1 MTPDVPSV
9 LHELAQ
15 LLVRNAQPGV
25 PDAERTN
32 ALTLSSM
39 LLSLAAEV
47 WDGAA
52 ENLVQ
57 ENRALAALL
66 PDTADESDLRLSVL
80 GAENAHRRRDRRR
93 YRARGRHLGRARS
106 LHRAAQALGLAGLAA
121 PWPPRKTSP
130 TASRSPAP

>member
-9 LHELAQ
+9 LYELAQ

-25 PDAERTN
+25 PDGERTN
-32 ALTLSSM
+32 ALTLASM

-52 ENLVQ
+52 ETLVQ

-66 PDTADESDLRLSVL
+66 GDTAGERDLRLSVL
-80 GAENAHRRRDRRR
+80 GAENARL
-93 YRARGRHLGRARS
+93 RARLIEAQVAAEAAGDLARQDAIWAELLASTERRKLSIS
-106 LHRAAQALGLAGLAA
+106 LV
-121 PWPPRKTSP
+121 
-130 TASRSPAP
+130 